1 MPYTPE
7 HKEQS
12 RTKILNAA
20 SRLFATRGFEN
31 VSIDEIMAAA
41 GMTRGAFYAHF
52 KTKAALYAE
61 SITCAAASNV
71 RASAFLDGG
80 GSLEKLRQLVKSYLS
95 RDHIDGSS
103 EPCPLSFLV
112 TDIVNREP
120 QGRGAYT
127 HVYQQLAAHIAEHV
141 PCGKKKEREQR
152 AYGITALLIG
162 GVALGRAVGD
172 DKTVDLLLTS
182 CLKMVEQLL
191 TDTAES

>member
-12 RTKILNAA
+12 RTKILKAA
-20 SRLFATRGFEN
+20 SLLFASRGFDN
-31 VSIDEIMAAA
+31 VTIDEIMAAA

-61 SITCAAASNV
+61 SIASTAMNNS
-71 RASAFLDGG
+71 RARAFLEGG
-80 GSLEKLRQLVKSYLS
+80 GSLEKLRHLVKTYLS
-95 RDHIDGSS
+95 RDHIDGPD

-120 QGRGAYT
+120 QGRRAYT
-127 HVYQQLAAHIAEHV
+127 HVYQQLVAHVAEHV
-141 PCGKKKEREQR
+141 PCDRKKEREQR
-152 AYGITALLIG
+152 AYGISALLIG

-172 DKTVDLLLTS
+172 DKTVDVLLAS
-182 CLKMVEQLL
+182 CLKTVEQLL
-191 TDTAES
+191 TES